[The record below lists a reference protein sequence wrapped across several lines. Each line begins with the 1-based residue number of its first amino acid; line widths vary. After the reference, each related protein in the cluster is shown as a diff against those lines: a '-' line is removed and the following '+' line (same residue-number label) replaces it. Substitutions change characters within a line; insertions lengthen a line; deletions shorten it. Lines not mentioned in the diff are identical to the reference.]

1 MTGVS
6 RSTAAG
12 ANSGCMILR
21 YSRNSGASIS
31 IGIDFWPA
39 FFLGGIRIV
48 SADEN
53 VSSSWATRLIS
64 S

>member
-1 MTGVS
+1 
-6 RSTAAG
+6 
-12 ANSGCMILR
+12 MILR

-31 IGIDFWPA
+31 IGIDFWLA
-39 FFLGGIRIV
+39 FFFGGIRIV

-53 VSSSWATRLIS
+53 VASSWATRLMS